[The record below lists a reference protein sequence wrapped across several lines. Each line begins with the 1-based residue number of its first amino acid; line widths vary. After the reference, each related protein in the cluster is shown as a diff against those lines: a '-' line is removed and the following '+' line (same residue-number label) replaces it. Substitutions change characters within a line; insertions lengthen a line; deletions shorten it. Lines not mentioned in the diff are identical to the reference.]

1 MVSLIFRII
10 YTASAFI
17 QTGILFRVILKI
29 IGAESTNSFV
39 SWIYNITDI
48 IIQPFHGIVAE
59 SITIDKFT
67 IELTPLVAL
76 LFFAIVGFVSSELAK
91 AFKQSE

>member
-1 MVSLIFRII
+1 MITLIFRIL
-10 YTASAFI
+10 YAVSMFI
-17 QTGILFRVILKI
+17 QTGILFRIILKI
-29 IGAESTNSFV
+29 IGAEDTNTFV

-48 IIQPFHGIVAE
+48 VIQPFHGIVAE
-59 SITIDKFT
+59 SITIDRFT

-76 LFFAIVGFVSSELAK
+76 LFFFIVSFVLSELAK